1 MKRIKSLLAGL
12 FLAAVCSTSI
22 FAAGLSLDK
31 VCNELA
37 QHPNTTGDFVQ
48 TKTIKSTKRALKSSG
63 NFIFSLDGIMWKTV
77 KPFPSTLAVGR
88 TSVIQTAADGKK
100 TVIDASDNQIFAS
113 ISSTLVAV
121 FSNDVNELSKSFET
135 KFTDKGNNSWELV
148 LTPKDSTVASVLKNL
163 TLSGTSSNGSSSIDS
178 ILMTESSEN
187 TINYEFS
194 NQKYPQELSADEK
207 ANFNA
212 K

>member
-135 KFTDKGNNSWELV
+135 KFTDNGNNSWELV